1 MPPDLSQIRPY
12 LYIGSAPRSGED
24 AGYLK
29 QNWGITAVLS
39 LQTDADLSVDG
50 LRWEQVQG
58 WYAAAGIVAERV
70 PIEDFSSHALVAR
83 MEDAVEA
90 LRRLVST
97 GATVYLHCTAGINRS
112 PTIAI
117 AYLCRVQ
124 GLPVVQALAE
134 VRAQR
139 PRVLPYEEVL
149 ALLRQS
155 SG

>member
-1 MPPDLSQIRPY
+1 M
-12 LYIGSAPRSGED
+12 
-24 AGYLK
+24 
-29 QNWGITAVLS
+29 LS

-58 WYAAAGIVAERV
+58 WHAAAGIAAERV
-70 PIEDFSSHALVAR
+70 PIEDFSPRALAER
-83 MEDAVEA
+83 MDDAVEA

-112 PTIAI
+112 PTIVI

-124 GLPVVQALAE
+124 GLPVDQALAE
-134 VRAQR
+134 VKAQR

-149 ALLRQS
+149 ALFRQK

>member
-1 MPPDLSQIRPY
+1 MPPDVSQIRPY

-24 AGYLK
+24 AGRLK

-39 LQTDADLSVDG
+39 LQTDGDLSVDG

-58 WYAAAGIVAERV
+58 WYAAAGMAAERV
-70 PIEDFSSHALVAR
+70 PIEDFSPRTLAER
-83 MEDAVEA
+83 MDEAVEA

-97 GATVYLHCTAGINRS
+97 GAIVYLHCTAGINRS

-117 AYLCRVQ
+117 AYLCRVH
-124 GLPVVQALAE
+124 GLPVDQALAE

-149 ALLRQS
+149 TLLRQS